1 MQKSFELHIK
11 KVESLL
17 QGDKKSALNSLVE
30 YLRSNFRAYSWV
42 GVYLLEGDTLVL
54 NAWSGKKATEHTKI
68 PIGMG
73 LCGLAARTKQTV
85 VVGDVSKDPRYL
97 SCFPETKSEIVV
109 PIIDSNGKVL
119 GEIDI
124 DSEELNAFDQSDKR
138 FLEKVAEKLASFL
151 SS

>member
-1 MQKSFELHIK
+1 M
-11 KVESLL
+11 
-17 QGDKKSALNSLVE
+17 VE

>member
-1 MQKSFELHIK
+1 
-11 KVESLL
+11 
-17 QGDKKSALNSLVE
+17 VE

>member
-17 QGDKKSALNSLVE
+17 RGDKKSALNSLVE

-109 PIIDSNGKVL
+109 PIIDSNEKVL

>member
-17 QGDKKSALNSLVE
+17 RGDKKSALNSLVE

>member
-1 MQKSFELHIK
+1 
-11 KVESLL
+11 LL
-17 QGDKKSALNSLVE
+17 RGDKKSALNSLVE